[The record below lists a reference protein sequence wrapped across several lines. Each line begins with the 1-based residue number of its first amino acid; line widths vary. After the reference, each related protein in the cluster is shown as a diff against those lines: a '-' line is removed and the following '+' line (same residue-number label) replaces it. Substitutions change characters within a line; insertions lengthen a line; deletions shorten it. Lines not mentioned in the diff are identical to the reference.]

1 MDLDH
6 TRPYRHTDKTRGDAA
21 GSTDPAARAG
31 DGHTESAARTRQT
44 GMDNLGPLGR
54 FHHRVRTHGNWA
66 VEQPFPGI
74 YLWRAPHGS
83 IYLVDHTGTRK
94 VTAPWTKSTDNG
106 DSQAHDR
113 LATVTPLE
121 TTSP

>member
-1 MDLDH
+1 
-6 TRPYRHTDKTRGDAA
+6 
-21 GSTDPAARAG
+21 
-31 DGHTESAARTRQT
+31 
-44 GMDNLGPLGR
+44 MDNLGPLGR

-94 VTAPWTKSTDNG
+94 VTDPWTKSATGQNDHTDGAG
-106 DSQAHDR
+106 DDTEDG

-121 TTSP
+121 THFALIITEGAA

>member
-1 MDLDH
+1 
-6 TRPYRHTDKTRGDAA
+6 
-21 GSTDPAARAG
+21 
-31 DGHTESAARTRQT
+31 
-44 GMDNLGPLGR
+44 MDNLGPLGR

-94 VTAPWTKSTDNG
+94 VTDPWTKSATGQNDHTDG
-106 DSQAHDR
+106 A
-113 LATVTPLE
+113 E
-121 TTSP
+121 TTPKTASPRSPRSRPTSP